1 MQHGEYIAFLD
12 SDDYVDLTIYEKMYK
27 VAIEQLCDFVEC
39 NFIWKYDNKEIK
51 DKGYIYKD
59 KHEMLINARVVAW
72 NKLIKRDLITNLQL
86 QFPKGLRYED
96 VEFFYKLLPHIKKFG
111 FVKEFLIYY
120 VQRGNSIVNTQN
132 ERTKEIFQ
140 VLDNVLNYYIQN
152 GFYEEYKE
160 ELEYT
165 YTRLLLCSSLLRI
178 VKIKDKKIRNEQLY
192 NTWKNLNMKFPKWKN
207 NKILNN
213 NKTWKNRY
221 MKTINKYTFRLY
233 ACILK
238 FKKN

>member
-192 NTWKNLNMKFPKWKN
+192 NTWKNLNIKFPKWKN

>member
-12 SDDYVDLTIYEKMYK
+12 SDDYVDLTMYEKMYK
-27 VAIEQLCDFVEC
+27 VAINQHCDLVEC
-39 NFIWKYDNKEIK
+39 DFIWKYENKEVK

-72 NKLIKRDLITNLQL
+72 NKLIKKDLITNLQL
-86 QFPKGLRYED
+86 KFPKGLRYED

-120 VQRGNSIVNTQN
+120 VQRENSIVNTQN
-132 ERTKEIFQ
+132 EKTKEIFQ
-140 VLDNVLNYYIQN
+140 VLDNVLNYYMQN
-152 GFYEEYKE
+152 KFYEEYKE

-178 VKIKDKKIRNEQLY
+178 VKIKDKKVRNEQLCS
-192 NTWKNLNMKFPKWKN
+192 TWNNLNMKFPKWKN
-207 NKILNN
+207 NKILNK

-221 MKTINKYTFRLY
+221 MKTINRYTFRVY
-233 ACILK
+233 AFILR

>member
-51 DKGYIYKD
+51 DNGYIYKD

-192 NTWKNLNMKFPKWKN
+192 NTWKNLNIKFPKWKN

>member
-12 SDDYVDLTIYEKMYK
+12 SDDYVDLAIYEKMYK

-192 NTWKNLNMKFPKWKN
+192 NTWKNLNIKFPKWKN